1 MSSAHDG
8 AAVPAGAG
16 RPVDRRLRAGYG
28 VGSVGT
34 GIVVTVPGL
43 LLLYYLTD
51 VLGVA
56 AGLAAVL
63 LVLPKAWD
71 VVLAPLVGRGLDRG
85 GRRVRWMRGAA
96 WALPPA
102 FALLFLSPVD
112 GTLGGL
118 WVGAWFVV
126 VATAFAFFQV
136 PYIALPAHLTDDP
149 AERTRTMTWRVA
161 LLAVGIL
168 AAGGLGP
175 VLAGGDEGSRGGHA
189 LMGVVLG
196 LVLLAALTAS
206 VRATAGVPDP
216 PAPPGLA
223 TPTLRASL
231 LTAWRSPPFRRLA
244 TVYALQAL
252 AVAVLL
258 AGAPYVATYRLDDHG
273 LTAVMFVALIA
284 PSLLVVPLW
293 RRAADARGK
302 SGALLGATV
311 LFLVAIVLL
320 TAAAGEGAVG
330 PTLVLC
336 GLLGVAYAGLQLLP
350 LSLLPDVA
358 VAESRRLGRPVTGA
372 FTGVWAAGETAGAAL
387 GPGVYALVL
396 AASGF
401 ASSDADERVAQTDA
415 AVDAVLLGWTVAP
428 VLLGAASLVVLVRLH
443 RRHPSRTGGP
453 SSSAAAGPGPP
464 GPHGPHSVRPPTT
477 PTPTPKDPR

>member
-1 MSSAHDG
+1 MG
-8 AAVPAGAG
+8 AAEDGTAGSPPGSGTGGAAARDPAPA
-16 RPVDRRLRAGYG
+16 PVVDRRLRVGYG

-56 AGLAAVL
+56 AGLAGVL
-63 LVLPKAWD
+63 LVVPKAWD
-71 VVLAPLVGRGLDRG
+71 VVLAPLVGRALDRG
-85 GRRVRWMRGAA
+85 ERRARWMRRAA

-102 FALLFLSPVD
+102 FALMFLSPVD

-118 WVGAWFVV
+118 WVGAWFVAA
-126 VATAFAFFQV
+126 ATAFAFFQV
-136 PYIALPAHLTDDP
+136 PYLALPAQMTDDP

-168 AAGGLGP
+168 VSGGLGP
-175 VLAGGDEGSRGGHA
+175 VLAGGDDGTRGGHA

-196 LVLLAALTAS
+196 LVLLAALSAS
-206 VRATAGVPDP
+206 ARATSSVPDR
-216 PAPPGLA
+216 PAAPGTA
-223 TPTLRASL
+223 TPTLRGSL
-231 LTAWRSPPFRRLA
+231 VTAWRSPPFRLLA
-244 TVYALQAL
+244 VVYALQAL
-252 AVAVLL
+252 AVAILL

-293 RRAADARGK
+293 RRAADRRGK
-302 SGALLGATV
+302 SGALLGATMLFVGAVVV
-311 LFLVAIVLL
+311 LTL
-320 TAAAGEGAVG
+320 TARSGAVA

-336 GLLGVAYAGLQLLP
+336 SVLGAAYAGLQLLP
-350 LSLLPDVA
+350 LSLLPDVTA
-358 VAESRRLGRPVTGA
+358 AESLRLRRPVTGA

-401 ASSDADERVAQTDA
+401 ASSDADERIPQTA
-415 AVDAVLLGWTVAP
+415 TAVDAVLLGWTVGPVVLGALSLA
-428 VLLGAASLVVLVRLH
+428 VLLRLH
-443 RRHPSRTGGP
+443 RLLAR
-453 SSSAAAGPGPP
+453 
-464 GPHGPHSVRPPTT
+464 
-477 PTPTPKDPR
+477 TPTPKAH

>member
-1 MSSAHDG
+1 MGTSAN
-8 AAVPAGAG
+8 PAGGPRGGGAEG
-16 RPVDRRLRAGYG
+16 VAPVADRRLRAGYG

-56 AGLAAVL
+56 AGLAGVL

-71 VVLAPLVGRGLDRG
+71 VVLAPLVGRALDRG
-85 GRRVRWMRGAA
+85 GRRARWMSRAA

-102 FALLFLSPVD
+102 FALMFLSPVD

-126 VATAFAFFQV
+126 AATAFAFFQV
-136 PYIALPAHLTDDP
+136 PYIALPAAMTDDP
-149 AERTRTMTWRVA
+149 SERTRTMTWRVA

-168 AAGGLGP
+168 VSGGLGP

-189 LMGVVLG
+189 LMGVVLA
-196 LVLLAALTAS
+196 LVLLAALRSSA
-206 VRATAGVPDP
+206 RATAGVPDP
-216 PAPPGLA
+216 GAAPGTA
-223 TPTLRASL
+223 TPTLGASL
-231 LTAWRSPPFRRLA
+231 RTAWRSPPFRLLGV
-244 TVYALQAL
+244 VYALQAL
-252 AVAVLL
+252 AVAILL

-273 LTAVMFVALIA
+273 LTSVMFVALIA

-302 SGALLGATV
+302 SGALLAATA
-311 LFLVAIVLL
+311 LFLVAVALL
-320 TAAAGEGAVG
+320 TWAAGSGAVA

-336 GLLGVAYAGLQLLP
+336 GVLGAAYAGLQLLP
-350 LSLLPDVA
+350 LSLLPDVT
-358 VAESRRLGRPVTGA
+358 VAESARLGRPVTGA

-387 GPGVYALVL
+387 GPGVYALAL
-396 AASGF
+396 AAAGF
-401 ASSDADERVAQTDA
+401 ASSDADERVAQTGT

-428 VLLGAASLVVLVRLH
+428 VLLGAVSLLVLLRLH
-443 RRHPSRTGGP
+443 RLL
-453 SSSAAAGPGPP
+453 
-464 GPHGPHSVRPPTT
+464 VRS
-477 PTPTPKDPR
+477 PTPKVP

>member
-1 MSSAHDG
+1 MGLTGDTAAGTGPAAGTG
-8 AAVPAGAG
+8 ARRTTPGTS
-16 RPVDRRLRAGYG
+16 PLVDRRLRVGYG

-56 AGLAAVL
+56 AGLAGVL

-71 VVLAPLVGRGLDRG
+71 VVLAPLVGRALDRG
-85 GRRVRWMRGAA
+85 ERRARWMRRAA

-126 VATAFAFFQV
+126 LATAFAFFQV
-136 PYIALPAHLTDDP
+136 PYIALPARMTDDP
-149 AERTRTMTWRVA
+149 AERTRTMSWRVA

-168 AAGGLGP
+168 VSGGLGP
-175 VLAGGDEGSRGGHA
+175 VLAGGDAGSRGGHA
-189 LMGVVLG
+189 LMGIVLG

-206 VRATAGVPDP
+206 ARATAGVPDP
-216 PAPPGLA
+216 PAPAGTA
-223 TPTLRASL
+223 TPSLRVSL
-231 LTAWRSPPFRRLA
+231 RTAWDSPPFRLLA
-244 TVYALQAL
+244 VVYALQAL

-273 LTAVMFVALIA
+273 LTSVMFVALIA
-284 PSLLVVPLW
+284 PSLVVVPLW
-293 RRAADARGK
+293 RRAADRRGK
-302 SGALLGATV
+302 STALLGATV
-311 LFLVAIVLL
+311 LFLAAVVVLTL
-320 TAAAGEGAVG
+320 AARAGAVA

-336 GLLGVAYAGLQLLP
+336 GVLGAAYAGLQLLP
-350 LSLLPDVA
+350 LSLLPDVT
-358 VAESRRLGRPVTGA
+358 VAESERLGRPVTGA

-396 AASGF
+396 AAAGF
-401 ASSDADERVAQTDA
+401 ASSDADERVAQSAT
-415 AVDAVLLGWTVAP
+415 AVDAVLLGWTAGP
-428 VLLGAASLVVLVRLH
+428 VLLGALSLLVLLRLH
-443 RRHPSRTGGP
+443 RLL
-453 SSSAAAGPGPP
+453 SS
-464 GPHGPHSVRPPTT
+464 
-477 PTPTPKDPR
+477 PTPKADR